1 MYLNRSAFE
10 ADLFFCF
17 SCTETSSFSYQNDL
31 MANGAIFTAIIK
43 QCPFLDR
50 FVYIYYDERI
60 MSKNANGYNKGRY
73 DLI

>member
-1 MYLNRSAFE
+1 
-10 ADLFFCF
+10 
-17 SCTETSSFSYQNDL
+17 

-50 FVYIYYDERI
+50 FVYKYYDERI
-60 MSKNANGYNKGRY
+60 MSKNANGDNKSRY

>member
-1 MYLNRSAFE
+1 
-10 ADLFFCF
+10 
-17 SCTETSSFSYQNDL
+17 

-60 MSKNANGYNKGRY
+60 MSKNANGDNNSRY
-73 DLI
+73 DHFDFSLDMQFDTIKVSSFYRDHGVLGRLQ